1 MNLIVPVQ
9 SCETVPVTANNPVP
23 KKQCFKKPR
32 KVCQTL
38 VSTKP
43 KVVTAK
49 VPKEVC
55 DHKASVHHNSR
66 KEVKP
71 KLTSGGIRPSQKVP
85 SPSSQST
92 AGSETMVHQVQH
104 PRLNLGLNPNN
115 KLEDLYTTE
124 YEIDRGYHNFRG
136 QKQLRDK
143 AELRNEDIED
153 EDEMIVDSTNT
164 GHFL

>member
-1 MNLIVPVQ
+1 M
-9 SCETVPVTANNPVP
+9 
-23 KKQCFKKPR
+23 
-32 KVCQTL
+32 

-66 KEVKP
+66 KEAKP
-71 KLTSGGIRPSQKVP
+71 KLTSGGLRPSPKLP
-85 SPSSQST
+85 SPSSQTTS
-92 AGSETMVHQVQH
+92 GSETMVHQVQH
-104 PRLNLGLNPNN
+104 PRLNPNN
-115 KLEDLYTTE
+115 KLEDLYTAE

-136 QKQLRDK
+136 QKQLPDP
-143 AELRNEDIED
+143 AELRNEDI